1 MSCQMFL
8 VVVAFGLLGADDAK
22 EEANKKEMKKF
33 DGTWAFVA
41 HEIDEKKTPDD
52 ELKKMKILIK
62 DGKYTVTSD
71 GEVVEEGSF
80 KGDSAKKPKS
90 VDVMPTT
97 GGSKGQTYLGIY
109 ELEGDQLRY
118 CMAPP
123 GKERPAVFA
132 SASGVILAVLKR
144 DK

>member
-1 MSCQMFL
+1 MKARMLL

-33 DGTWAFVA
+33 DGTWSFVA

-52 ELKKMKILIK
+52 ELKKMKIRIK
-62 DGKYTVTSD
+62 DGKYTVTAD
-71 GEVVEEGSF
+71 GQVVEEGTF
-80 KGDSAKKPKS
+80 TGDSTQKPKR

-97 GGSKGQTYLGIY
+97 GGSKGQTYRGIY

-123 GKERPAVFA
+123 GKERPAAFA
-132 SASGVILAVLKR
+132 SAQGVILAVLKR